1 MKTKRLIP
9 LLGFTAGPMI
19 FSLIVPAHAAV
30 LGTIFSDGA
39 VAPLNPG
46 PWLTFTTTATG
57 TPNQVLIG
65 FEATNLTGLEFV
77 SELFFN
83 VDPSLDLTKLSFSVP
98 TTSGEFG
105 LVELAKE
112 ANGFKADGDG
122 SYDIRLAFENSL
134 GSDLT
139 QRFTQGD
146 KVTYTASY
154 DGGGSFS
161 PASFNYFSES
171 GGGSGASFLAAAHLQ
186 ATPDGGGGSAWVG
199 AVPEPSPAIYTLVAT
214 GMCLVFSRKR
224 QHPRS

>member
-9 LLGFTAGPMI
+9 LLGFTAGPII

-39 VAPLNPG
+39 VAPSKAG
-46 PWLTFTTTATG
+46 PWLTFTTTTTG
-57 TPNQVLIG
+57 TPNQVLIE
-65 FEATNLTGLEFV
+65 FAATNLTGLEFV

-83 VDPSLDLTKLSFSVP
+83 VDPSLDLTKLSFSDP
-98 TTSGEFG
+98 TKSGFD
-105 LVELAKE
+105 LVTLAKE

-122 SYDIRLAFENSL
+122 SYDIRVAFETS
-134 GSDLT
+134 GGTDPT
-139 QRFTQGD
+139 RRFTQGD